1 MIINTLGWILITVG
15 LVFFISGTIAL
26 IRFPDIYSRLHALT
40 KADNLGLGFVI
51 FGLALHSD
59 SILVSIKL
67 LLIWFLI
74 MLASASISHLISL
87 NALKN
92 KMNLD
97 EES

>member
-1 MIINTLGWILITVG
+1 MIINILGWILLTIGV
-15 LVFFISGTIAL
+15 VFFISGTIAL
-26 IRFPDIYSRLHALT
+26 IRFPDVYTRLHALT
-40 KADNLGLGFVI
+40 KADNLGLGFII
-51 FGLALHSD
+51 FGLALHSN

-74 MLASASISHLISL
+74 MLASASMSHLISL

-92 KMNLD
+92 KINLD